1 MHDQISH
8 FHRSFGERDCHPSS
22 ISLFRLGID
31 RIDVREHLMSQDVIY
46 AGGGSMVN
54 LIAIWRAHGLDE
66 ILREAW
72 EEGILIC
79 GQSAGA
85 MCWFEHGITSSSGE
99 PAPAEGLGLLPGSAC
114 VHYLSEPQRRKRF
127 MEEIGAGRM
136 PAGIGMEDQTGAL
149 FEGGRMAESIV
160 AREGAAVWS
169 VEPATTGG
177 LAREEQLD
185 SRRSRTSA
193 RRPQTLSSEILEF
206 RETLARDCSTAPA
219 GRRQAGLGGAEPMLG
234 GEVGSRPRPT
244 SVDVVVRVDADDL
257 QRAVAL
263 LANRAGLRRDDDD
276 LAGRLNLGLADR
288 EGPDLRGR

>member
-1 MHDQISH
+1 MHDQISS

-31 RIDVREHLMSQDVIY
+31 RIDVREHLMAQDVIY

-54 LIAIWRAHGLDE
+54 LIAIWRAHGLDT

-136 PAGIGMEDQTGAL
+136 PGGLGMEDQTGAL
-149 FEGGRMAESIV
+149 FEGGRHDRVDRRPRGRAPS
-160 AREGAAVWS
+160 GGS
-169 VEPATTGG
+169 SPATTGT
-177 LAREEQLD
+177 ARRARSALD
-185 SRRSRTSA
+185 SRRLEDE
-193 RRPQTLSSEILEF
+193 RPAAADALSSEILEF
-206 RETLARDCSTAPA
+206 RETLAARTASKRT
-219 GRRQAGLGGAEPMLG
+219 RRG
-234 GEVGSRPRPT
+234 V
-244 SVDVVVRVDADDL
+244 
-257 QRAVAL
+257 
-263 LANRAGLRRDDDD
+263 
-276 LAGRLNLGLADR
+276 GRLD
-288 EGPDLRGR
+288 